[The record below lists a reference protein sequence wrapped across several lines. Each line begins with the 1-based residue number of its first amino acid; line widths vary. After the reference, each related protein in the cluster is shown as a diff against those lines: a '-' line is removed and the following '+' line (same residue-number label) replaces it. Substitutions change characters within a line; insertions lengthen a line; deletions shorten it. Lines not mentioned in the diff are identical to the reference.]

1 MAKRST
7 RQVINARLRTAI
19 SLIEQAEQRLN
30 VASGMYFEQGKLEGK
45 HLDIIRQN
53 LEYTL
58 AALRQFRA
66 AS

>member
-7 RQVINARLRTAI
+7 RQVINDRLRTAI

-30 VASGMYFEQGKLEGK
+30 AASGMYFEQGKLVGQD
-45 HLDIIRQN
+45 LDIIRQN

-58 AALRQFRA
+58 VALRKFRA
-66 AS
+66 ES